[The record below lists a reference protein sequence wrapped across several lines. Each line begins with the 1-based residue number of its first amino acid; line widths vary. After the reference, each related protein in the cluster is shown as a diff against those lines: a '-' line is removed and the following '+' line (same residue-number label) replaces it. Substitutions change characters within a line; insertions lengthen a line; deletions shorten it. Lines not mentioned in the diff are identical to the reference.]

1 MTKYNKKKFEHLFL
15 LFYFEKFEWYFV
27 WYYND
32 LLILRCVNQ
41 FLSLCKCLSFLFYS
55 ILLSTPS
62 LCWEENT
69 STACPQRITYLLPL
83 ICTWTESSCSFISC
97 LLLEKPKNNSVK
109 GFTMQCGQGY
119 GDILK
124 LWPTRD
130 NLRHLS
136 SIILII
142 LFLSCSGI
150 LLIEIWFWNAING
163 IDIFLEENKIMHH
176 IGLVWTCFIVK
187 IITMGLG
194 TSSVYSHIALT
205 M

>member
-109 GFTMQCGQGY
+109 VLQCSAV
-119 GDILK
+119 K
-124 LWPTRD
+124 V
-130 NLRHLS
+130 
-136 SIILII
+136 
-142 LFLSCSGI
+142 
-150 LLIEIWFWNAING
+150 IEIFWNYDRLEIIWG
-163 IDIFLEENKIMHH
+163 IYHLLYWLF
-176 IGLVWTCFIVK
+176 FFF
-187 IITMGLG
+187 
-194 TSSVYSHIALT
+194 
-205 M
+205 